1 MIADVLPLRTLP
13 RGLDFF
19 TYSVP
24 LELEKTLQP
33 GQAIKIPFRSQTLL
47 GVVLK
52 IRAGQAKNLKPILEI
67 INPIPL
73 LGPDYLDFLERL
85 AKFYGVSMSGL
96 VKSAL
101 PPLQSLKIANETIVE
116 WKSTTRAS
124 QTPDYLWYAN
134 EDEQRAGYGNYQKE
148 RLAIIVPEVKD
159 ILSVHAALPLN
170 RQAEAILWTSSDSQK
185 NEREHWFA
193 IRNSQAHTLIATRG
207 ALWLPLHQ
215 SFDRIVIEYEGDQ
228 NHKHWDQSPRFTTRD
243 LAKMHAR
250 NFGLSYTEAGFSPS
264 VSSYFFIQE
273 KRYNLFDKRENKNNN
288 QAKIILPDSGWAA
301 PIFSPTIQKIE
312 NALETKPGQDIVLIF
327 NQTKPGKVGICR
339 DCTHVIATPL
349 PEFCPNCGG
358 INLKTIGHTIGT
370 VANFLKK
377 ELDKTDA
384 AIITVD
390 KETELLDS
398 EKSRIII
405 GTWAILGKITWSKIS
420 VAAILD
426 FTRQA
431 LFAEYL
437 THEDLH
443 YRIKQLQ
450 FFLADS
456 AELLI
461 QSETA
466 EHPLLT
472 ALSKDQAWYESQL
485 SERAELGFPPYSYL
499 VRYLLP
505 GKDEA
510 GALKLAQVAVKRLEA
525 GLTQAPK
532 KCIIQGPLP
541 ASAKH
546 QGKAW
551 AIVMVKLSE
560 PDILT
565 AVSWLNQFFPTTAKI
580 DPNPITVTSPH

>member
-24 LELEKTLQP
+24 IQLEKTLQP

-52 IRAGQAKNLKPILEI
+52 IRQGPTKNLKPILEI
-67 INPIPL
+67 INLIPL

-85 AKFYGVSMSGL
+85 AKFYGVSMSAL

-101 PPLQSLKIANETIVE
+101 PPLQSLKIANETIEE
-116 WKSTTRAS
+116 WKITTRTT
-124 QTPDYLWYAN
+124 QIPDYLWYN
-134 EDEQRAGYGNYQKE
+134 TIIEQKSAYAAYKNE
-148 RLAIIVPEVKD
+148 RLAIIVPEIKN
-159 ILSVHAALPLN
+159 IATVHAALPTD
-170 RQAEAILWTSSDSQK
+170 RQSEAILWTSTDSQK
-185 NEREHWFA
+185 NEREHWFT
-193 IRNSQAHTLIATRG
+193 IRNGQARTLIATRG

-215 SFDRIVIEYEGDQ
+215 SFDRIIIEYEGDQ

-243 LAKMHAR
+243 VAKMQAR
-250 NFGLSYTEAGFSPS
+250 NFGLNYSEAGFSPS

-273 KRYNLFDKRENKNNN
+273 KRYNLIDKRENKNSNGP
-288 QAKIILPDSGWAA
+288 KIILPDSRRSG
-301 PIFSPTIQKIE
+301 PIFSPTIQEIE
-312 NALETKPGQDIVLIF
+312 NTLEIKPGQDIILIF

-339 DCTHVIATPL
+339 DCNHIIATPL
-349 PEFCPNCGG
+349 PEFCPNCSG
-358 INLKTIGHTIGT
+358 INLKIIGHTIGT

-377 ELDKTDA
+377 ELTNTDIE
-384 AIITVD
+384 IITVD
-390 KETELLDS
+390 KETELPDS

-420 VAAILD
+420 LAAILD

-450 FFLADS
+450 FFLPNN

-472 ALSKDQAWYESQL
+472 ALSNDQAWYESQL
-485 SERAELGFPPYSYL
+485 TERAELGFPPYSYL

-510 GALKLAQVAVKRLEA
+510 EALKLATAARQRLEA
-525 GLTQAPK
+525 GLTQTRK

-541 ASAKH
+541 ASSKH

-565 AVSWLNQFFPTTAKI
+565 AVSWLNQFFPATAKI